1 MKKNIFYIE
10 LFMNENYNKDKYII
24 ALNVK
29 YDIMEEEINFL
40 KEKNYKKKLN
50 I

>member
-10 LFMNENYNKDKYII
+10 LLMNENYNKNKYII
-24 ALNVK
+24 SLNVK

-40 KEKNYKKKLN
+40 KERIFQVKLN

>member
-1 MKKNIFYIE
+1 MKKNILYIE
-10 LFMNENYNKDKYII
+10 LLMNENYNKDKYII

-40 KEKNYKKKLN
+40 KERIFQEKLN

>member
-10 LFMNENYNKDKYII
+10 LLMNENYNKDKYFI
-24 ALNVK
+24 ALNEK
-29 YDIMEEEINFL
+29 YDIMKEEINFL
-40 KEKNYKKKLN
+40 KERIFKEKIN